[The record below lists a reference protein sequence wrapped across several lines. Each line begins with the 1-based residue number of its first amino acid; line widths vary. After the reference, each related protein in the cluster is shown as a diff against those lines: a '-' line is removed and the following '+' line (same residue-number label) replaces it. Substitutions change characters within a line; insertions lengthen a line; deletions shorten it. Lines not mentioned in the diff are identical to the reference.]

1 MGKLLASL
9 SDMTVEAVE
18 AFKKAAATPMPDE
31 ISKAITQTTGLVAY
45 DLQAPAKQLFPV
57 LTPLRNRIPRVG
69 GNGGT
74 ATNWIAVTGIN
85 TAALRGFVPEG
96 KRNGLVTTAVTPK
109 SASYKSLGLED
120 SVTFEANLA
129 GKGFED
135 VRATTAQRLLW
146 ATMIE
151 EELAILGANNTVVL
165 GTPTAPTV
173 TVEATDGLIPDDAG
187 GYNVRVVALTL
198 AGYLASSVS
207 LTGVVGLV
215 TVVNAAGNTFY
226 YEGGSSQKSAATA
239 TGAVSGAN
247 TNVIKASTPVVAGA
261 VAYAWYVGAHDGNCV
276 LQAITTLNSVKL
288 TSLLSGT
295 QNVTAITADNS
306 KNTYAYD
313 GILYQAWTTGSNAY
327 IANQATGVEG
337 TGTPLTADGAG
348 GITEIDT
355 MLESLWNNYKL
366 GPSTIYVNA
375 QEAKNITKKVLGSA
389 SGSTGATYSINVNPG
404 QEINAGSV
412 VVSYLNKFAMGGR
425 QSIPIE
431 IHPYLPPGLLLAV
444 TEQLPYPV
452 TGIPNVMEMKLRQD
466 YYQVEWPQRERQ
478 YESGVYCD
486 GVLAHYFPPS
496 MGIIAN
502 IGNG

>member
-1 MGKLLASL
+1 
-9 SDMTVEAVE
+9 
-18 AFKKAAATPMPDE
+18 
-31 ISKAITQTTGLVAY
+31 
-45 DLQAPAKQLFPV
+45 
-57 LTPLRNRIPRVG
+57 
-69 GNGGT
+69 
-74 ATNWIAVTGIN
+74 
-85 TAALRGFVPEG
+85 
-96 KRNGLVTTAVTPK
+96 
-109 SASYKSLGLED
+109 
-120 SVTFEANLA
+120 
-129 GKGFED
+129 
-135 VRATTAQRLLW
+135 
-146 ATMIE
+146 
-151 EELAILGANNTVVL
+151 
-165 GTPTAPTV
+165 
-173 TVEATDGLIPDDAG
+173 
-187 GYNVRVVALTL
+187 
-198 AGYLASSVS
+198 
-207 LTGVVGLV
+207 
-215 TVVNAAGNTFY
+215 
-226 YEGGSSQKSAATA
+226 
-239 TGAVSGAN
+239 
-247 TNVIKASTPVVAGA
+247 
-261 VAYAWYVGAHDGNCV
+261 
-276 LQAITTLNSVKL
+276 
-288 TSLLSGT
+288 
-295 QNVTAITADNS
+295 
-306 KNTYAYD
+306 
-313 GILYQAWTTGSNAY
+313 
-327 IANQATGVEG
+327 
-337 TGTPLTADGAG
+337 
-348 GITEIDT
+348 